1 MIRWRPMSTKRSYA
15 DGCAA
20 AHALVQGEIDEVR
33 LPRTRERIVDM
44 HGVERDPRR
53 TVHRIE
59 RIRTHPY
66 DVAGAR
72 GAESLGEGQVAA

>member
-1 MIRWRPMSTKRSYA
+1 
-15 DGCAA
+15 
-20 AHALVQGEIDEVR
+20 
-33 LPRTRERIVDM
+33 M

-72 GAESLGEGQVAA
+72 GAESLGEGQVVAQRTCAVLALGSTQGRV